1 MPQEVIPITQ
11 SIIEQLGKFFKP
23 RAVAVVGVSHHPE
36 KIGHIIFKSLL
47 ESQYSGKI
55 YPVNPKGG
63 DILGHMAFPSILD
76 CPDDTELAVITIA
89 AKYTPQIIEQCGKKG
104 VRNIV
109 IVSGGFKELGK
120 EGVSL
125 ESQIIEIARQNN
137 IRIIGPNCI
146 GVYDAK
152 TKVETFFQ
160 SHDRM
165 IRPSYGPVSFLTQ
178 SGTYGASF
186 LELLNED
193 NLGVSKFV
201 SYGNKAD
208 VSEADMLQY
217 LAEDQDTKVIAI
229 YLEAIGRG
237 EGRTF
242 FEVAKEVTRKK
253 PVVIYKTGTTTEGTT
268 AAKSHTGHLS
278 SQAVVY
284 NGVFKQTGIL
294 SVRNFSELLAVSK
307 ALTFQPLPKGNRCAF
322 VSNGIGPV
330 IAMIDEAV
338 KNKLEVAKLQDST
351 KEHLREKFPPY
362 FVVENP
368 VDVTGSATSNDYEIA
383 LEAFLDDSNVDV
395 LVPWFVFQD
404 TPLDENIINVLDK
417 MNKRQE
423 KPILVG
429 AHGGPYTKKMT
440 KLIQEKG
447 IPVFDQAGKVIAAA
461 SALYRYAQYLS
472 R

>member
-1 MPQEVIPITQ
+1 MVFITKAVVD
-11 SIIEQLGKFFKP
+11 QLEKFFKP
-23 RAVAVVGVSHHPE
+23 KAVAVIGVSQNQA
-36 KIGHIIFKSLL
+36 KIGHIVFKSLL

-63 DILGHMAFPSILD
+63 LILDHEVYPSILD

-89 AKYTPQIIEQCGKKG
+89 AKYTPQVLQDCAKKHIHNVVII
-104 VRNIV
+104 
-109 IVSGGFKELGK
+109 SGGFKELGK
-120 EGVSL
+120 EGESL
-125 ESQIIEIARQNN
+125 ESQIVEIAQRNG

-160 SHDRM
+160 THDRM
-165 IRPSYGPVSFLTQ
+165 IRPSYGPISFLTQ

-186 LELLNED
+186 LELLD
-193 NLGVSKFV
+193 GDGLGVSKFV

-208 VSEADMLQY
+208 VNEADMIQY

-237 EGRTF
+237 QGRGF
-242 FEVAKEVTRKK
+242 FEVAKKVIRKK
-253 PVVIYKTGTTTEGTT
+253 PIVIYKTGRTAEGTK

-278 SQAVVY
+278 SQAIVY

-294 SVRNFSELLAVSK
+294 SVKNFDELLVVSK
-307 ALTFQPLPKGNRCAF
+307 ALAFQPLPKGNRCAF

-338 KNKLEVAKLQDST
+338 KNKLEVANLQENT
-351 KEHLREKFPPY
+351 KEHLRENFPIFY
-362 FVVENP
+362 VVENP
-368 VDVTGSATSNDYEIA
+368 VDVTGSATSKDYEIA
-383 LEAFLDDSNVDV
+383 IEAFLVDSNVDIV
-395 LVPWFVFQD
+395 CPWFVFQD
-404 TPLDENIINVLDK
+404 KPLDENIINVLDK
-417 MNKRQE
+417 MNKRHE

-440 KLIQEKG
+440 DLVQEKG

-461 SALYRYAQYLS
+461 FALYQYAKYCS
-472 R
+472 REP

>member
-1 MPQEVIPITQ
+1 ME
-11 SIIEQLGKFFKP
+11 KFFKP
-23 RAVAVVGVSHHPE
+23 KAVAIIGVSQNQA
-36 KIGHIIFKSLL
+36 KIGHIVFKSLI
-47 ESQYSGKI
+47 ESQYRGKI
-55 YPVNPKGG
+55 YPVNPKGEL
-63 DILGHMAFPSILD
+63 ILGHEVYPSILD

-89 AKYTPQIIEQCGKKG
+89 AKYTPQVLQDCAKKHIHNVVII
-104 VRNIV
+104 
-109 IVSGGFKELGK
+109 SGGFKELGK
-120 EGVSL
+120 EGESL
-125 ESQIIEIARQNN
+125 ESQIVEIAKQNGT
-137 IRIIGPNCI
+137 RIIGPNCI

-160 SHDRM
+160 AHDRM
-165 IRPSYGPVSFLTQ
+165 IRPSYGPISFLTQ

-186 LELLNED
+186 LELLD
-193 NLGVSKFV
+193 GDGLGVSKFV

-208 VSEADMLQY
+208 VNEADMLQY
-217 LAEDQDTKVIAI
+217 LAEDQDTKAIAI

-242 FEVAKEVTRKK
+242 FEVAREVTRKK

-278 SQAVVY
+278 SQAAVY

-294 SVRNFSELLAVSK
+294 SVRNFDELLAVSK
-307 ALTFQPLPKGNRCAF
+307 ALAFQPLPTGNRCAF

-338 KNKLEVAKLQDST
+338 KNGLAVAELQEST
-351 KEHLREKFPPY
+351 KEQLRENFPPFY
-362 FVVENP
+362 VIENP
-368 VDVTGSATSNDYEIA
+368 VDVTGSATSKDYEIA
-383 LEAFLDDSNVDV
+383 IEAFIADPNVDIV
-395 LVPWFVFQD
+395 VPWFVFQD

-461 SALYRYAQYLS
+461 SALCRYKRYLTRKS
-472 R
+472 

>member
-1 MPQEVIPITQ
+1 VIFITKAAVN
-11 SIIEQLGKFFKP
+11 QLEKFFKP
-23 RAVAVVGVSHHPE
+23 KAVAVIGVSQNPA

-47 ESQYSGKI
+47 ESKYGGNV
-55 YPVNPKGG
+55 YPVNPKARI
-63 DILGHMAFPSILD
+63 ILNHEVYSSILD

-89 AKYTPQIIEQCGKKG
+89 AQYTPQVIEQCGEKNIH
-104 VRNIV
+104 NIV
-109 IVSGGFKELGK
+109 IISGGFKELGT
-120 EGVSL
+120 EGESL
-125 ESQIIEIARQNN
+125 ESQVVDIARKNG

-165 IRPSYGPVSFLTQ
+165 IRPHYGPISFLTQ

-186 LELLNED
+186 LELLSED
-193 NLGVSKFV
+193 GLGVSKFV

-208 VSEADMLQY
+208 VNETDMLQY
-217 LAEDQDTKVIAI
+217 LAVDQDTKVIAI

-242 FEVAKEVTRKK
+242 FEVAKEVIRKK
-253 PVVIYKTGTTTEGTT
+253 PVVIYKTGTTAEGTT

-294 SVRNFSELLAVSK
+294 SVKNFDELLAVSK
-307 ALTFQPLPKGNRCAF
+307 ALAFQPLPKGNKCAF

-338 KNKLEVAKLQDST
+338 KNKLEVAKLQEST
-351 KEHLREKFPPY
+351 KEHLRESSPPF
-362 FVVENP
+362 FVVDNP
-368 VDVTGSATSNDYEIA
+368 VDVTGSATSKDYEITMD
-383 LEAFLDDSNVDV
+383 AFLADPGVDV
-395 LVPWFVFQD
+395 VLPWFVFQD
-404 TPLDENIINVLDK
+404 TPLDENIINALDK

-461 SALYRYAQYLS
+461 SALYRYTKFLS
-472 R
+472 RES

>member
-1 MPQEVIPITQ
+1 M
-11 SIIEQLGKFFKP
+11 
-23 RAVAVVGVSHHPE
+23 
-36 KIGHIIFKSLL
+36 
-47 ESQYSGKI
+47 
-55 YPVNPKGG
+55 
-63 DILGHMAFPSILD
+63 
-76 CPDDTELAVITIA
+76 ITIA
-89 AKYTPQIIEQCGKKG
+89 AKYTPQVLQDCAKKHIHNVVII
-104 VRNIV
+104 
-109 IVSGGFKELGK
+109 SGGFKELGE
-120 EGVSL
+120 EGESL
-125 ESQIIEIARQNN
+125 ESQIVEIAKQNGT
-137 IRIIGPNCI
+137 RIIGPNCI

-160 SHDRM
+160 SHERM
-165 IRPSYGPVSFLTQ
+165 IRPSYGPISFLTQ

-186 LELLNED
+186 LELLDED
-193 NLGVSKFV
+193 GLGVSKFV

-208 VSEADMLQY
+208 VNEADMLQY
-217 LAEDQDTKVIAI
+217 LAEDQDTRVMAI

-278 SQAVVY
+278 SQAAVY

-294 SVRNFSELLAVSK
+294 SVRNFDELLAVSK
-307 ALTFQPLPKGNRCAF
+307 ALAFQPLPKGNRCAF

-330 IAMIDEAV
+330 IAMIDAAV
-338 KNKLEVAKLQDST
+338 NNKLEVANLQEST
-351 KEHLREKFPPY
+351 KENLRENFPPY

-368 VDVTGSATSNDYEIA
+368 VDVTGSATSKDYEIA

-404 TPLDENIINVLDK
+404 TPLDEGIINVLDK
-417 MNKRQE
+417 MNKKRM
-423 KPILVG
+423 KPILIG

-461 SALYRYAQYLS
+461 SALCRYKRYLTRKS
-472 R
+472 

>member
-1 MPQEVIPITQ
+1 
-11 SIIEQLGKFFKP
+11 
-23 RAVAVVGVSHHPE
+23 
-36 KIGHIIFKSLL
+36 
-47 ESQYSGKI
+47 
-55 YPVNPKGG
+55 
-63 DILGHMAFPSILD
+63 
-76 CPDDTELAVITIA
+76 
-89 AKYTPQIIEQCGKKG
+89 IEQCGKKG

-109 IVSGGFKELGK
+109 IVSGGFKEVGN
-120 EGVSL
+120 EEL
-125 ESQIIEIARQNN
+125 ESQIVEIARQNG

-146 GVYDAK
+146 GIYDAI

-165 IRPSYGPVSFLTQ
+165 VRPSYNAKTKISFLTQ

-186 LELLNED
+186 LELLDED
-193 NLGVSKFV
+193 GLGVSKFV

-208 VSEADMLQY
+208 VNETDMLQY

-278 SQAVVY
+278 SQAAVY

-294 SVRNFSELLAVSK
+294 SIRNFDELLAVSK
-307 ALTFQPLPKGNRCAF
+307 ALAFQPLPKGNRCAF

-338 KNKLEVAKLQDST
+338 KNKLEIAKLQELT
-351 KEHLREKFPPY
+351 REHLREKFPPF
-362 FVVENP
+362 FVIENP
-368 VDVTGSATSNDYEIA
+368 VDVTGSATSKDYEIA
-383 LEAFLDDSNVDV
+383 IEAFLNDPNVDIV
-395 LVPWFVFQD
+395 MPWFVFQD
-404 TPLDENIINVLDK
+404 TPLDENIVNVLDE
-417 MNKRQE
+417 MNSRTQ
-423 KPILVG
+423 KPILIG
-429 AHGGPYTKKMT
+429 AHGGPYTKRMSKI
-440 KLIQEKG
+440 IQGKG

-461 SALYRYAQYLS
+461 SALYRYSQYLS